1 MGNATI
7 NCIILDD
14 EPLAVQLLED
24 YAQKTPQLQVHYAGS
39 NPFEAMAVLQTSSI
53 DLVFLDIQM
62 PELTGMEIMQLFN
75 KDHHFI
81 ITSAYQEY
89 ALPAYEFQVIDYL
102 LKPVIFKR
110 FYQSVEKYLQ
120 WRQSFYKEEKA
131 DYFFVKADRK
141 HYKVYYDEV
150 LYVEGL
156 KDYIRIHTATE
167 KIMLLENMK
176 DMMEQL
182 PQNLFIRVHRSY
194 IVATDKVK
202 LIDGNRIQ
210 LQNLTYIPIGETYRN
225 SVSQWLKDK

>member
-1 MGNATI
+1 M
-7 NCIILDD
+7 DD

-24 YAQKTPQLQVHYAGS
+24 YAQKIPQLQVHYAGS

-120 WRQSFYKEEKA
+120 WRQSFHKEEKA

-141 HYKVYYDEV
+141 HYKIYYDEV
-150 LYVEGL
+150 FYVEGL

-176 DMMEQL
+176 DIMEQL

-210 LQNLTYIPIGETYRN
+210 LQDLTYIPIGETYRN